1 MGNFSASEL
10 VFSGTPCA
18 SGFEG
23 TMVRSASLAS
33 VVIAILGFCNVGYSQ
48 TSITRF
54 EDVAGKWAGH
64 ASPHDYSVTL
74 EIERS
79 GKFNARSPLGSERG
93 EAKLDGGVLVI
104 PLADHKGMLQ
114 LVLDGQTLRGPGVL
128 RGRTWMVSLVRA
140 DRMAEK
146 D

>member
-1 MGNFSASEL
+1 
-10 VFSGTPCA
+10 
-18 SGFEG
+18 
-23 TMVRSASLAS
+23 MVRFASLAS
-33 VVIAILGFCNVGYSQ
+33 VAIAMLGFCNVGYSQ

-64 ASPHDYSVTL
+64 ASPHDYSVSL

-79 GKFNARSPLGSERG
+79 GKFTARSLLGSESG
-93 EAKLDGGVLVI
+93 EAKLSGGALLI
-104 PLADHKGMLQ
+104 PLAEHKGTLQ

-128 RGRTWMVSLVRA
+128 RGTTWMVSLVRT

-146 D
+146 E